1 MADRFYSCEFGTT
14 MKSGVTEAGST
25 TASADVELRVTYDA
39 TNNRKNALLMAVDA
53 IKQKVLEDTWPPA

>member
-39 TNNRKNALLMAVDA
+39 TNNRKNALLMAIDA

>member
-39 TNNRKNALLMAVDA
+39 TNNRKNALLMAIDA
-53 IKQKVLEDTWPPA
+53 IQQKILEDTWPPA